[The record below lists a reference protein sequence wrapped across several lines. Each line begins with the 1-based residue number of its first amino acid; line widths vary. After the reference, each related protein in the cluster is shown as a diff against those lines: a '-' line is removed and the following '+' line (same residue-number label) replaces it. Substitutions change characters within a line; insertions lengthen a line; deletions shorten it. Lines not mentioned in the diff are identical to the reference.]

1 MQGWMF
7 HSNGMGCYAWRW
19 MILKEGWI
27 QMVAGSIDTNEAQ
40 SQKTL
45 SIHDM
50 PPLCFV
56 VAQDGHTTHEYPRYF
71 QTYSIRARPDQ
82 IISRLLWR
90 RLPTSIAC
98 HVMIACFVL
107 TSGGSWK
114 VSFMVA
120 S

>member
-1 MQGWMF
+1 MNQRDGKICKHVHVPLEWD
-7 HSNGMGCYAWRW
+7 AWRW

-27 QMVAGSIDTNEAQ
+27 QMAAGWEPSIDTTNEAQ

-56 VAQDGHTTHEYPRYF
+56 AAQDGHTTHEYPRYF
-71 QTYSIRARPDQ
+71 QTYIIRARPDQ

-90 RLPTSIAC
+90 PLPTSIA
-98 HVMIACFVL
+98 
-107 TSGGSWK
+107 
-114 VSFMVA
+114 
-120 S
+120 